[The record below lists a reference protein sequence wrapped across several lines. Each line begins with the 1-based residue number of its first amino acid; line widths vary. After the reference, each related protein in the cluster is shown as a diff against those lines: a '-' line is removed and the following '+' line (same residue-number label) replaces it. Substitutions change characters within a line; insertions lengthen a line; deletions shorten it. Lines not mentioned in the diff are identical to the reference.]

1 MDTLNILN
9 IMAKILFGGGVAN
22 IRGSIGGTTFS
33 RNTNGAIARNRT
45 KPVNNNTF
53 LQQTARALFGAVAAA
68 WRGLTEPQR
77 QSFFDQAPAYPQTDS
92 LGQTVILSGQQLFNK
107 LNNSLRQA
115 GEALISFCLPPVSV
129 PAFTVSSALADISSP
144 AITVTLGAVVP
155 AGFKA
160 VIFATPA
167 MSLGKAYLSSEYRQV
182 GFIAAAA
189 SSADVNSGYIAKFGS
204 GAANMTVGQNIRIR
218 VEMLSLTTGQ
228 RSSGTDFPLTIQ
240 A

>member
-1 MDTLNILN
+1 
-9 IMAKILFGGGVAN
+9 MAKILFGGGVAN

-45 KPVNNNTF
+45 KPVNNNSF

-68 WRGLTEPQR
+68 WRGLTEAQR
-77 QSFFDQAPAYPQTDS
+77 QSFFDQAPNYPQTDS
-92 LGQTVILSGQQLFNK
+92 LGQTVVLSGQQLFNK

-129 PAFTVSSALADISSP
+129 PAFTITSAIGDISDNSID
-144 AITVTLGAVVP
+144 ITLAANVP

-160 VIFATPA
+160 VIFATPPQSA
-167 MSLGKAYLSSEYRQV
+167 GKAYFGSEYRQV

-189 SSADVNSGYIAKFGS
+189 LTADVNAGYLAKFGVS
-204 GAANMTVGQNIRIR
+204 ADQLVAGQNVR
-218 VEMLSLTTGQ
+218 VKVELLSITTGQ
-228 RSSGTDFPLTIQ
+228 RSSGTDIALTIQ